1 MIILKIKGDYVITP
15 RILFNDKKLSR
26 TEIDVLS
33 TIISLALKKDY
44 CYASNEYLANYVNS
58 SKRTIT
64 KSLSKLKELKY
75 ILVRYVDNKRRIYL
89 NLDKLKTIISSEV
102 AENDYQR
109 VEESFYHKRNNRKE
123 NNNKYKKV
131 SPIPYW
137 LEHPEVCKEDPMSED
152 DIAEMEELLKEFKN

>member
-26 TEIDVLS
+26 TENDVLN

-75 ILVRYVDNKRRIYL
+75 ILVKYVDNKRRIYL
-89 NLDKLKTIISSEV
+89 NLDKLKTIVSSEV